1 MTTQQSIRTM
11 ARLQRTIRREIST
24 GGIGFITGA
33 DVTVRFVP
41 AVADHGIVF
50 QRVDLADQPCVPASL
65 DSLIPRQRRTGLSA
79 NGATVELVEHVLSAL
94 AGLQVD
100 NCLVQLD
107 APETPGFDGSCQ
119 AVVDC
124 LFDADFEEQDA
135 EQPLLV
141 IDREYSLADEDG
153 STIDAKPSGR
163 PSLAMTYQ
171 LDYGPTSPIHPQTYS
186 VEVSPESFA
195 KEIAFAR
202 TFVLESEVAALKAQ
216 GLGKRTTAKDL
227 LVFSEHGIIDNEL
240 RATEECA
247 RHKIL
252 DCVGD
257 FALIGCD
264 LHGYVTAWRTGHR
277 MNHELMKAVRLAQGT
292 ATNSTQKEA
301 YAA

>member
-1 MTTQQSIRTM
+1 M
-11 ARLQRTIRREIST
+11 ARLQRTIRREVST

-50 QRVDLADQPCVPASL
+50 QRVDLADQPCVPASF

-79 NGATVELVEHVLSAL
+79 NGATIELVEHVLSAL

-124 LFDADFEEQDA
+124 LFEAGFEEQDA
-135 EQPLLV
+135 QKPLLV

-153 STIDAKPSGR
+153 STIHAKPAGR

-171 LDYGPTSPIHPQTYS
+171 LDYGPNSPIHPQTYS
-186 VEVSPESFA
+186 VEITPETFA
-195 KEIAFAR
+195 NEVAFAR
-202 TFVLESEVAALKAQ
+202 TFVLESEVEALKTQ

-227 LVFSEHGIIDNEL
+227 LVFSEHGIVDNEL
-240 RATEECA
+240 RAREECA

-252 DCVGD
+252 DCIGD

-277 MNHELMKAVRLAQGT
+277 MNHELMKAVRLAQGLP
-292 ATNSTQKEA
+292 ADSTQKEA
-301 YAA
+301 SAA

>member
-1 MTTQQSIRTM
+1 M
-11 ARLQRTIRREIST
+11 ARLQRTIRREFST

-33 DVTVRFVP
+33 DVTIRFVP
-41 AVADHGIVF
+41 AVANHGIVF

-100 NCLVQLD
+100 NCLVQLN

-124 LFDADFEEQDA
+124 LFDADFEEQDVDR
-135 EQPLLV
+135 PRIV
-141 IDREYSLADEDG
+141 IDREYALADEDG
-153 STIDAKPSGR
+153 STIRAKPSGR

-171 LDYGPTSPIHPQTYS
+171 LDYGPASPIHPQTYS
-186 VEVSPESFA
+186 VEITPRTFA

-202 TFVLESEVAALKAQ
+202 TFVLGTEVEALKAQ
-216 GLGKRTTAKDL
+216 GLGKRTTSKDL
-227 LVFSEHGIIDNEL
+227 LVFGEHGVIDNDL
-240 RATEECA
+240 KAREECA

-257 FALIGCD
+257 FALLGCD

-292 ATNSTQKEA
+292 TTDSTQKEA
-301 YAA
+301 SAA

>member
-1 MTTQQSIRTM
+1 M
-11 ARLQRTIRREIST
+11 ARLQRTIRREATT

-33 DVTVRFVP
+33 DVSVRFLP
-41 AVADHGIVF
+41 ADADHGIVF

-119 AVVDC
+119 AAVDC
-124 LFDADFEEQDA
+124 LIEADFEEQDVYR
-135 EQPLLV
+135 EVLV
-141 IDREYSLADEDG
+141 LDREYSLADDDG
-153 STIDAKPSGR
+153 STIQARPSGR
-163 PSLAMTYQ
+163 SSMALTYQ
-171 LDYGPTSPIHPQTYS
+171 LDYGPTSPIYPQTYS
-186 VEVSPESFA
+186 VELTPETFVN
-195 KEIAFAR
+195 EIAFAR
-202 TFVLESEVAALKAQ
+202 TFILESEVEALKAQ

-227 LVFSEHGIIDNEL
+227 LVFSPDEIVDNSM
-240 RATEECA
+240 RAADECA

-252 DCVGD
+252 DCIGD

-264 LHGYVTAWRTGHR
+264 LHGYFSAWRTGHR
-277 MNHELMKAVRLAQGT
+277 MNHELMKAVRAAQLT
-292 ATNSTQKEA
+292 TVNSSSEA
-301 YAA
+301 SAA

>member
-1 MTTQQSIRTM
+1 M
-11 ARLQRTIRREIST
+11 ARLQRTIRREVST

-50 QRVDLADQPCVPASL
+50 QRVDLADQPCVPASV

-79 NGATVELVEHVLSAL
+79 NGATIELVEHVLSAL

-124 LFDADFEEQDA
+124 LFEAGFEEQDA
-135 EQPLLV
+135 QKPLLV

-153 STIDAKPSGR
+153 STIHAKPAGR

-171 LDYGPTSPIHPQTYS
+171 LDYGPNSPIHPQTYS
-186 VEVSPESFA
+186 VEITPETFA
-195 KEIAFAR
+195 NEVAFAR
-202 TFVLESEVAALKAQ
+202 TFVLESEVEALKTQ

-227 LVFSEHGIIDNEL
+227 LVFSEHGIVDNEL
-240 RATEECA
+240 RAREECA

-252 DCVGD
+252 DCIGD

-277 MNHELMKAVRLAQGT
+277 MNHELMKAVRLAQGLP
-292 ATNSTQKEA
+292 ADSTQKEA
-301 YAA
+301 SAA

>member
-1 MTTQQSIRTM
+1 M
-11 ARLQRTIRREIST
+11 ARLQRTIRREVST

-119 AVVDC
+119 TVVDR
-124 LFDADFEEQDA
+124 LFDADFEEQNA
-135 EQPLLV
+135 ERSSLV

-153 STIDAKPSGR
+153 STIYAKPSGR

-171 LDYGPTSPIHPQTYS
+171 LDYGPASPIHPQTYS
-186 VEVSPESFA
+186 VEMTPESFA

-202 TFVLESEVAALKAQ
+202 TFVLETEVDALKAQ

-301 YAA
+301 SAA